1 MLSGS
6 HKIKVAFSVTNC
18 ICNDQRVMKMAGTV
32 EKLGCE
38 ITIIGRKSGDCCKSE
53 SVPFRT
59 KRFSMLF
66 KRSVLFYAFFNIRL
80 FIYLLFHRF
89 DILVANDLDTLL
101 PNFLA
106 SRIKRCKLVYDSH
119 EYFTGVPEIQD
130 RHFVKSV
137 WKSIERLLFPKLKN
151 VITVCDS
158 IADLYYTEY
167 HIKPV
172 VVRNCSPLA
181 GEIIPLSRR
190 ELGISE
196 DNLLLILQGTG
207 INTDR
212 GGEELIEAINI
223 TPDVSLMI
231 VGTGDN
237 LETIREKV
245 KSYDLE
251 DRIKF
256 IPKCRWKTLIRFTAA
271 ADAGLS
277 LDKSTNINYLC
288 SLPNKLFDYL
298 SAGIPV
304 IATNLPEL
312 SNIIN
317 KYHCGI
323 LITAAYPD
331 EISKA
336 ICALRDSN
344 KLLSELKQNSVIA
357 SKSMNWELESLKVEC
372 LYRSIINDL

>member
-1 MLSGS
+1 MLSVS
-6 HKIKVAFSVTNC
+6 HKLSVAFSVTNC
-18 ICNDQRVMKMAGTV
+18 ICNDQRVMKMAHSV

-66 KRSVLFYAFFNIRL
+66 KRSVLFYAFFNLRL

-106 SRIKRCKLVYDSH
+106 SRIKRCQLVYDSH

-130 RHFVKSV
+130 RHFVKWV
-137 WKSIERLLFPKLKN
+137 WKSIERLLFPKLNN

-167 HIKPV
+167 KIKPV
-172 VVRNCSPLA
+172 VVRNCSLLA
-181 GEIIPLSRR
+181 GEIIPFSRR

-196 DNLLLILQGTG
+196 GNLLLILQGTG
-207 INTDR
+207 INTGR
-212 GGEELIEAINI
+212 GGEELIDAIKI
-223 TPDVSLMI
+223 TPGVSLMI
-231 VGTGDN
+231 VGSGDN
-237 LETIREKV
+237 LEIIREKV
-245 KSYDLE
+245 KRYNLE
-251 DRIKF
+251 DSIKF
-256 IPKCRWKTLIRFTAA
+256 IPKCSWKTLIRFTAA

-277 LDKSTNINYLC
+277 LDKNTNINYLL

-323 LITAAYPD
+323 LIPVPSPE

-344 KLLSELKQNSVIA
+344 TLLSELKQNSVIA
-357 SKSMNWELESLKVEC
+357 SKSMNWEIESLKVEC

>member
-336 ICALRDSN
+336 ICVLRDN
-344 KLLSELKQNSVIA
+344 NTLLSELKQNSVIA
-357 SKSMNWELESLKVEC
+357 SKLMNWEKESLKVEC